1 MDSLITSRPSSWL
14 YEDRRLREVGGL
26 AGGPL
31 RLAKP
36 TFEGEEPERERGGVC
51 TDIMVE
57 WKYTAAIELM
67 EEDTHCQKSYICKQ
81 PDMMHIIDV

>member
-1 MDSLITSRPSSWL
+1 M
-14 YEDRRLREVGGL
+14 GGL
-26 AGGPL
+26 AEGLL

-57 WKYTAAIELM
+57 WKYTTAIELM
-67 EEDTHCQKSYICKQ
+67 EEETHGQKSHNSEQ
-81 PDMMHIIDV
+81 SDMLHIID